1 MGSYG
6 GAELCESIGIYVQSQ
21 LFNIVMK
28 NDSGLYR
35 DDIQMK
41 ERNKHSPKTDR
52 SRCIIKMFKYSYV
65 IIDIKTNLKIVD
77 FLDSEK

>member
-1 MGSYG
+1 
-6 GAELCESIGIYVQSQ
+6 
-21 LFNIVMK
+21 MK

-41 ERNKHSPKTDR
+41 ERNKHIPKTDR

-65 IIDIKTNLKIVD
+65 MIDIKTNLKIVD